1 MDYDFGIN
9 IDDLDIDIDFDLPMA
24 ENGFK
29 TRYIKSKIQK
39 NLSENKIK
47 FDNAKKL
54 AKDIDLGEG
63 ERYDVLLS
71 GNFIF
76 GDFIE
81 AFIIRNNIKCIE
93 MTISTLSLDQNNIDS
108 LNNLLTN
115 NYVDKLNL
123 IISDYFYAH
132 ERSSLIPYIY
142 DKLDI
147 DDKFQL
153 ASAGTHTKII
163 MLETLGGKKIVIHGS
178 ANLRSS
184 SNIEQITIEE
194 NKQLYDFHFK
204 YHNAIIEK
212 YKTINKDVKKHASL
226 RANKLWS
233 TITINK

>member
-212 YKTINKDVKKHASL
+212 YKTINKDVKKYTSL
-226 RANKLWS
+226 RANKLWDV
-233 TITINK
+233 ITTNK